1 VTSLAALAAAGLL
14 ARLLAAAPPA
24 PAGDVQIEGEV
35 SYNPGTGR
43 LVVEDGAVL
52 RRGDV
57 VVRARSATYD
67 PATGE
72 VSAVGNVLLTDAT
85 RVVAADAIRV
95 VLGGD
100 FEAEGVVAFVKDAPV
115 DLGAGAGVEE
125 ARRAGRNRLSFSGPR
140 LEGDSAGRFR
150 LHDARL
156 TLCDC
161 PDGGAPSWEVTAR
174 KADVVPGRRAILS
187 WPVLRVTPRFLLV
200 DRPVPVLVLPWLYL
214 PLADR
219 QTGLLLPEIR
229 SVEAT
234 GLALAQPLF
243 VTLGRS
249 ADATLTAEYAFG
261 RSRADVAAGAPAV
274 RGPGARLEL
283 RWAPA
288 AGAEGRAEVAWVHD
302 LDDEP
307 RITTTGPGGEVVEVR
322 RPGASGDRLAI
333 EGRHAQALSDRTAL
347 HASLRLT
354 SDPLWVRDFARSASD
369 IGGTLPYQRSDVLLS
384 RRGDAL
390 VLEVGASYLQPLRP
404 AGYVGGE
411 DSGIFGAGLDAASR
425 WPAAAAT
432 VVPLGVGPLRL
443 SGRAGAARFAP
454 VSGAFDRSTADEGT
468 RRPAAARAD
477 AALELA
483 LPLLLGRAV
492 SLAPYVRGAAAGYA
506 YDADRDAEGSAWAVA
521 GAVLGTEVSRRFG
534 RVRHAIAPRLE
545 WRAGT
550 DVAGDRLGWLAYD
563 ALDRAGIGSLASGP
577 AGPWQQLRAAVET
590 RLAGERGDLARLELA
605 QDLDLRSGR
614 FAETSV
620 AAGLALGRVSFD
632 GAARF
637 FAIDARGEDVAL
649 PPQILPAR
657 FLDRFTELRAAVAVS
672 DRRGDALSAGFFAT
686 GAGGSGA
693 LLAGL
698 DPLFDV
704 RAAPLPAS
712 AYAGLSARV
721 VAGGATL
728 GYEARFPG
736 RARLDE
742 TCAGGGTRRLEGWEV
757 EEHVATFVWDSPCR
771 CFRIAASVGVDD
783 CGELTSYGASIDV
796 SRLAGAAFG
805 R

>member
-1 VTSLAALAAAGLL
+1 MTSLTALAAAGLL
-14 ARLLAAAPPA
+14 ARLCLVAAPPA
-24 PAGDVQIEGEV
+24 PSGDVQIEGEV
-35 SYNPGTGR
+35 RYNPGTGR
-43 LVVEDGAVL
+43 LVVEGGAVL

-57 VVRARSATYD
+57 VVRARSATFD

-85 RVVAADAIRV
+85 RVVAADAIRA
-95 VLGGD
+95 VLGGEL
-100 FEAEGVVAFVKDAPV
+100 EAEGVVAFVKDAPV
-115 DLGAGAGVEE
+115 DLGAAAGLDE

-140 LEGDSAGRFR
+140 LEGDAAGRFR

-161 PDGGAPSWEVTAR
+161 PGGAAPSWEVSAR
-174 KADVVPGRRAILS
+174 KADVIPGRRAILS

-219 QTGLLLPEIR
+219 QTGLLLPEVR
-229 SVEAT
+229 SVKGT

-249 ADATLTAEYAFG
+249 ADATLTADYAFG
-261 RSRADVAAGAPAV
+261 RARADVAAGEPAV

-288 AGAEGRAEVAWVHD
+288 IGAEGRVQVSWLHD

-307 RITTTGPGGEVVEVR
+307 R
-322 RPGASGDRLAI
+322 GAAGDRLAI
-333 EGRHAQALSDRTAL
+333 EGEHAQRLSDETTLRA
-347 HASLRLT
+347 ALRLT
-354 SDPLWVRDFARSASD
+354 SDPLWVRDLAPNDVAR
-369 IGGTLPYQRSDVLLS
+369 TVPYRRSDVLLS
-384 RRGDAL
+384 RGGDAL
-390 VLEVGASYLQPLRP
+390 VLEAGASYLQPLRP
-404 AGYVGGE
+404 LGTVEGE
-411 DSGIFGAGLDAASR
+411 DSGTFGAGLDASSR
-425 WPAAAAT
+425 WPAVAAT
-432 VVPLGVGPLRL
+432 LVPLGAGPLRL

-454 VSGAFDRSTADEGT
+454 VSGAFDREG
-468 RRPAAARAD
+468 RPAATRAD
-477 AALELA
+477 VGLELS
-483 LPLLLGRAV
+483 LPLLLGRAL

-506 YDADRDAEGSAWAVA
+506 FEADRDAEGSAWAVA
-521 GAVLGTEVSRRFG
+521 GAVLGTEVSRRLG
-534 RVRHAIAPRLE
+534 RLRHAIAPRLE

-563 ALDRAGIGSLASGP
+563 ALDRTGAGALASGP
-577 AGPWQQLRAAVET
+577 AGPWQQLRGAVET
-590 RLAGERGDLARLELA
+590 RLAGERGDLARLEVG

-620 AAGLALGRVSFD
+620 AAALALGRVSFD

-637 FAIDARGEDVAL
+637 FAVDGRGEDVAL
-649 PPQILPAR
+649 PPNVPPSR
-657 FLDRFTELRAAVAVS
+657 FLDRFTELRASAAVS
-672 DRRGDALSAGFFAT
+672 DRRGDALSAGFFAA
-686 GAGGSGA
+686 GPGGSGA

-704 RAAPLPAS
+704 RAAALPPS
-712 AYAGLSARV
+712 AYAAASARV

-736 RARLDE
+736 RPKLDA
-742 TCAGGGTRRLEGWEV
+742 TCAGTGTRRLDAWEV
-757 EEHVATFVWDSPCR
+757 EEHVGTFVWDSPCR
-771 CFRIAASVGVDD
+771 CFRLSAFVGVDD
-783 CGELTSYGASIDV
+783 CGELTTYGASVDL
-796 SRLAGAAFG
+796 SRLAGAALG